1 MRRTRP
7 DCSKPPPCLWAITA
21 AAVAS
26 LLMNT
31 AASGQPASTVP
42 RLTPVE
48 QGRGDTGPLATST
61 RVTPLDLRL
70 PIGFDRVYRIEGSGR
85 RGRSSDLFARQ
96 SGGLT
101 AVFPRS
107 QYIESGSGLFPE
119 IPAGTTFYI
128 GGLPDSLTGA
138 DRSAATR
145 RNANNYID
153 RSARVDLADAFS
165 AGPASE
171 RTSTGASTPVP
182 GTYAAQYRAGT
193 SEASTQADTSGRA
206 DAARALSRSEAA
218 RASDAA
224 RLAASPRPAPARP
237 SIFGDETYRRDK
249 VSTLLSRAAS
259 ATPTP
264 RPAGTNRNTDGTPP
278 VSHPAPDLPDTSR

>member
-7 DCSKPPPCLWAITA
+7 DFSKPPTCLGVITA

-31 AASGQPASTVP
+31 SASGQPASTGP

-48 QGRGDTGPLATST
+48 QGRGDTGPLATSN

-85 RGRSSDLFARQ
+85 RGRSGDLFARQ

-107 QYIESGSGLFPE
+107 QYIQLGSGLFPE

-138 DRSAATR
+138 ERPAATR
-145 RNANNYID
+145 RHANNYID

-182 GTYAAQYRAGT
+182 GTNAAQNRAGIAGIP
-193 SEASTQADTSGRA
+193 SPIDASGSADP
-206 DAARALSRSEAA
+206 ARTMSRSEAA

-224 RLAASPRPAPARP
+224 RLAAGPRPAPVRP

-264 RPAGTNRNTDGTPP
+264 GRAGTNRNTDGAPP